1 MREGSF
7 VDPEYG
13 DVYKAG
19 GSGSGFVID
28 LSGIAVT
35 NNHVVT
41 GATFLQVCVDG
52 EVEPRN
58 ARILGVSEC
67 SDLAVID
74 IDGTGFPCLE
84 CSDGPIEVGTK
95 VYVAGFPDGDPEYA
109 LVEGI
114 VSKAKSDADTYW
126 ASVDSAIEHTAPSTS
141 TPTPSPRGRTTSGRT
156 AEATRPT
163 APSPSKVGPE
173 AGPTS

>member
-13 DVYKAG
+13 DVYNAG

-95 VYVAGFPDGDPEYA
+95 IYVAGFPDGDPEYA

-126 ASVDSAIEHTAPSTS
+126 ASVDSAIEHDRTEYEYADPLSTGTYDLWTDCGGDAANS
-141 TPTPSPRGRTTSGRT
+141 TIALEGRPGS
-156 AEATRPT
+156 
-163 APSPSKVGPE
+163 
-173 AGPTS
+173 GPTS